1 MRKEGGEERKERGRE
16 GKKREGKEGRITSK
30 LDMAC

>member
-1 MRKEGGEERKERGRE
+1 MRKEGGGGAK
-16 GKKREGKEGRITSK
+16 GKGKGREGKEGRITSK